1 MFQEML
7 GDGIF
12 HSDTLV
18 GIRVFLRNEANITFY
33 ESLNNWVTTQR
44 RSAVDESAA
53 KMKKLKL

>member
-1 MFQEML
+1 ML